1 MVGDKGCVCPLP
13 KGKVPGV
20 GCRFPAISRCLKA
33 RLYGWLPLS
42 NAYGI
47 SSIATQHKSNTNG
60 TSFHRNTT
68 QNQASTDIP
77 LPGGIITRHKN
88 TQGVAL
94 GYVIV
99 GLSDRRSTGM
109 L

>member
-1 MVGDKGCVCPLP
+1 M
-13 KGKVPGV
+13 GV
-20 GCRFPAISRCLKA
+20 SLFPAISQSPRGQ
-33 RLYGWLPLS
+33 LYGWLPLS

-47 SSIATQHKSNTNG
+47 PSIATQHKSNTNG

-68 QNQASTDIP
+68 QNLTSTDIP
-77 LPGGIITRHKN
+77 LPGGIITRHKKN
-88 TQGVAL
+88 QGVAL
-94 GYVIV
+94 GYMIV